1 MAHVTCDITGEGRP
15 SQVGS
20 MIMCKDWEKEL
31 IFYDIWEKRWEENV
45 GGGISSRGGHV
56 GAGMELSPPICRV
69 AAARAGPTGI
79 TEQISDP
86 ALKIP
91 SIWDHS
97 QYSYFQTLQIPQ
109 FARANDKSFLSHFL
123 DKLLVDYL
131 KKKRN

>member
-1 MAHVTCDITGEGRP
+1 
-15 SQVGS
+15 
-20 MIMCKDWEKEL
+20 
-31 IFYDIWEKRWEENV
+31 
-45 GGGISSRGGHV
+45 
-56 GAGMELSPPICRV
+56 MELSPPICRV

-97 QYSYFQTLQIPQ
+97 QYSYFLTLQIPQ

-131 KKKRN
+131 KKKKLNSMFKELPNASKLGQPL

>member
-1 MAHVTCDITGEGRP
+1 
-15 SQVGS
+15 
-20 MIMCKDWEKEL
+20 
-31 IFYDIWEKRWEENV
+31 
-45 GGGISSRGGHV
+45 
-56 GAGMELSPPICRV
+56 MELSPPICRV

-131 KKKRN
+131 KKQDQVNNADSAIIFLINH